1 MTTDV
6 AGADVA
12 AEPLDHVGVH
22 VGRVA
27 LDGGRQ
33 VEDQRLLGRRLD
45 DVHHRVADLDRVLRL
60 GEREALGRVLVA
72 HAVPGRLLQLLAQLG
87 AVHRDVDDAGLVQP
101 EHDLALQRVGGVV
114 EVDDGL
120 LGAGDGLVGAL
131 DQLLAALGEHLDGDV
146 VGDQVVVDQLA
157 AEVEVGL
164 AGRRE
169 TDLDLLEAHLDE
181 RVEHAPLALR
191 VHRVDEGLV
200 AVTQVDAAPQR
211 GGLVHLVG
219 PGAVVEH
226 DRHEALVL
234 VEGHLLRGDRLR

>member
-1 MTTDV
+1 
-6 AGADVA
+6 
-12 AEPLDHVGVH
+12 
-22 VGRVA
+22 
-27 LDGGRQ
+27 
-33 VEDQRLLGRRLD
+33 
-45 DVHHRVADLDRVLRL
+45 
-60 GEREALGRVLVA
+60 
-72 HAVPGRLLQLLAQLG
+72 
-87 AVHRDVDDAGLVQP
+87 
-101 EHDLALQRVGGVV
+101 
-114 EVDDGL
+114 VDDGL

-164 AGRRE
+164 AGRGE
-169 TDLDLLEAHLDE
+169 TDLDLLEAHLDQ

-211 GGLVHLVG
+211 CGLVHLVG

-226 DRHEALVL
+226 DGHEALVL
-234 VEGHLLRGDRLR
+234 VEGHRFRGDRLR